1 MSDDPKKQGK
11 ADRSRVAANET
22 YEVDYFAQKH
32 GISQDEAQALIDRV
46 GNDRAKLDAA
56 VVKSDSPKNP
66 ARGQRPPQ
74 GVAKTK
80 TAKAKGSG
88 SAKPP
93 TKSARSSKPVAARK
107 TPSFPAK
114 EVKPIK
120 ATALSAVRDTS
131 RAGSAAVKR
140 RVASTSR
147 TVKTAAQSATSS
159 VKSAAGSR
167 AASLIGAVAAG
178 VVTGLAANLSRKVAV
193 QAPSLMAGDWFEALK
208 VEHKLALTLLDK
220 LQSTSVTHKA
230 KRSTLL
236 AQLKHALSKHAFT
249 EENIIYPALRNWG
262 DKADADKLSHDHSYV
277 KQALYDLE
285 VMDKASAEFVA
296 KVVDLK
302 ADLEAHIHEEETAI
316 FPRLHRELG
325 QATNAK
331 ITTMSNKEGLKLA

>member
-11 ADRSRVAANET
+11 ADRSRVAAKET

-56 VVKSDSPKNP
+56 VVKSDRLKTA
-66 ARGQRPPQ
+66 ARGQRPRP
-74 GVAKTK
+74 GVAKTN
-80 TAKAKGSG
+80 TTKAGGS
-88 SAKPP
+88 SSVKPP
-93 TKSARSSKPVAARK
+93 TKSARSSKLKAARK
-107 TPSFPAK
+107 SPSSTAK

-120 ATALSAVRDTS
+120 APALSAARETT

-140 RVASTSR
+140 RAASTSR
-147 TVKTAAQSATSS
+147 AVKTAAQSATSS
-159 VKSAAGSR
+159 AAGSR
-167 AASLIGAVAAG
+167 TASLIGAVAAG

-193 QAPSLMAGDWFEALK
+193 QAPSLRAGDWFEALK

-220 LQSTSVTHKA
+220 LQATSGTHKA
-230 KRSTLL
+230 KRSNLL
-236 AQLKHALSKHAFT
+236 AQLKHALSKHAFA

-302 ADLEAHIHEEETAI
+302 TDLEAHIHEEETAI

-325 QATNAK
+325 EATNAK
-331 ITTMSNKEGLKLA
+331 ITAMANQEGFKLA